1 MLSPVEEEAPVT
13 LLSRLIRRA
22 ELGQSTYTVITDREE
37 DLVRAEAEAEKARA
51 RDLEQR
57 EAEKKNAY
65 AEGHKAGYEQAKSE
79 IAGDVVEQVERF
91 TSMVDDLVMQKKRM
105 LIDSEEAVVKLSCQ
119 ISRRIV
125 GEMARVNEDVIR
137 EVVRNALGHLSEK
150 QKVTIRVNPGD
161 MTVLRAHK
169 PEWEEAAGAGATVE
183 IVEDVRIKRGGCL
196 VEGESGSVEAELDRQ
211 VEMIEKALVEAV
223 NAG

>member
-1 MLSPVEEEAPVT
+1 MT

-22 ELGQSTYTVITDREE
+22 EVGKSTYTVITEREE
-37 DLVRAEAEAEKARA
+37 DLARAEAEAEKARA

-57 EAEKKNAY
+57 ETDRKNAY
-65 AEGHKAGYEQAKSE
+65 EEGRKAGYEQAKGE

-91 TSMVDDLVMQKKRM
+91 TSMVDDLIVQKKRM
-105 LIDSEEAVVKLSCQ
+105 LMDSEEAVVKLSCQ
-119 ISRRIV
+119 IAGRIV
-125 GEMARVNEDVIR
+125 GEMAKVNEDIIR

-150 QKVTIRVNPGD
+150 QKVTIRVNPD
-161 MTVLRAHK
+161 DIAVLRAHK

-183 IVEDVRIKRGGCL
+183 IVEDMRIKRGGCL
-196 VEGESGSVEAELDRQ
+196 IEGESGSVEAELDRQ
-211 VEMIEKALVEAV
+211 VEMIEKALVEAG